1 LPQCARYVY
10 REVEPKDE
18 VMATDRRTSKR
29 RAKAPARRAPS
40 AAPKP
45 AEPRADIRPF
55 LVMDVL
61 ERALVLERRGRSV
74 IHLEVGEPD
83 FQTPPSIVRAAIEAL
98 QAGDTKYTDSR
109 GTAELRAAVARYYER
124 RYGVRVPEERVLIT
138 GGVSPALL
146 LVLSILLEEPGGEV
160 IMGDPA
166 YACYPNFV
174 RYLKGVVRAVPTRE
188 ENGFQLTPA
197 EVKASTGPHT
207 RAVLVNSPANP
218 TGTLI
223 PEQDLEAICGLG
235 LPVISDEIY
244 HGLVYEGRE
253 RSALEFTDE
262 AFVLNGFSKR
272 FAMTGWRLGYII
284 APQRH
289 IRRLQILQ
297 QNFFISP
304 NSFVQRA
311 AIAALKEDAPEL
323 EEMRLQYDA
332 RRRFL
337 VKALPKLGLRFAV
350 EPKGAFYFFVNAGHV
365 DADSYRLT
373 FDILEKAG
381 VAVTPGIDFGARGE
395 GHLRISYANS
405 LERIGEGLRRLGVYL
420 GERGALGK

>member
-1 LPQCARYVY
+1 MSTNHRT
-10 REVEPKDE
+10 PK
-18 VMATDRRTSKR
+18 RRTKPAGR
-29 RAKAPARRAPS
+29 RASRT
-40 AAPKP
+40 AAKP
-45 AEPRADIRPF
+45 IEGKDQIRPF
-55 LVMDVL
+55 IVMDVL
-61 ERALVLERRGRSV
+61 ERALVLERRGHSI

-83 FQTPPSIVRAAIEAL
+83 FPTPPGIVRAAVEAL
-98 QAGDTKYTDSR
+98 ERGETRYTDSR
-109 GTAELRAAVARYYER
+109 GIAELRAAVARYYER

-146 LVLSILLEEPGGEV
+146 LVLSILLEKPGGEI

-174 RYLKGVVRAVPTRE
+174 RYLKGVPRAVATAE

-197 EVKASTGPHT
+197 EVKAATGPRT

-223 PEQDLEAICGLG
+223 PEKDLEAICGLG
-235 LPVISDEIY
+235 VPVISDEIY

-272 FAMTGWRLGYII
+272 FAMTGWRLGYVI
-284 APQRH
+284 APERF

-304 NSFVQRA
+304 NSFVQCA
-311 AIAALKEDAPEL
+311 AIAALREDPPEL
-323 EEMRLQYDA
+323 EEMRRQYDA

-337 VKALPKLGLRFAV
+337 LKALPKIGLRFAV
-350 EPKGAFYFFVNAGHV
+350 EPKGAFYFFVNTSHV
-365 DADSYRLT
+365 DRDSYRLA

-381 VAVTPGIDFGARGE
+381 VAVTPGIDFGERGE

-405 LERIGEGLRRLGVYL
+405 LERIAEGLRRLGAYL
-420 GERGALGK
+420 DERGALK